1 MHETAKDQP
10 LGSAETTPETIGGFA
25 DEIRMQA
32 VGYAGKRK
40 ADVSRVVSDVGD
52 AIRAGGSGFS
62 DQPNIKA
69 FFDAAAEGIEE
80 FADGINRRTFSE
92 IYDEVDAVVRRRPGV
107 TFAAAALAGFAL
119 FRVLKASEIRP
130 VPRSR
135 AVVPVQVAPVDV
147 VPLDVVPTPDV

>member
-1 MHETAKDQP
+1 MPETAKDP
-10 LGSAETTPETIGGFA
+10 SLGSDETVSETAGGFA
-25 DEIRMQA
+25 EDIRMQA

-40 ADVSRVVSDVGD
+40 ADASRVFSDVGE
-52 AIRAGGSGFS
+52 AIRASGSGFS

-80 FADGINRRTFSE
+80 FSDGLNRRTFSE
-92 IYDEVDAVVRRRPGV
+92 IYDEVDAAVRRRPGV

-119 FRVLKASEIRP
+119 FRYIRASEIRP

-135 AVVPVQVAPVDV
+135 AVVPVDVFTAPD
-147 VPLDVVPTPDV
+147 L